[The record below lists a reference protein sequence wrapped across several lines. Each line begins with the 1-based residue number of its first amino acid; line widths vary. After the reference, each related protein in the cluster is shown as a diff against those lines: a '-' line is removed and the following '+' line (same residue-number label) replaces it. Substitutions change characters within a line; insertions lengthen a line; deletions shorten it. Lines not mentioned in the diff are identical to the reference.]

1 MTNQKTLKKFM
12 FSLENLAW
20 SDNMLIYLKVKL
32 VLVIS
37 LMIKKGRIM
46 WFPPYDI
53 TFSENNSVNW
63 ESTNF
68 IGRGEP
74 IYTYNN
80 TEGQVH

>member
-1 MTNQKTLKKFM
+1 
-12 FSLENLAW
+12 
-20 SDNMLIYLKVKL
+20 
-32 VLVIS
+32 
-37 LMIKKGRIM
+37 M

-80 TEGQVH
+80 TERSGTLGFKVETILAT

>member
-1 MTNQKTLKKFM
+1 
-12 FSLENLAW
+12 
-20 SDNMLIYLKVKL
+20 
-32 VLVIS
+32 
-37 LMIKKGRIM
+37 M